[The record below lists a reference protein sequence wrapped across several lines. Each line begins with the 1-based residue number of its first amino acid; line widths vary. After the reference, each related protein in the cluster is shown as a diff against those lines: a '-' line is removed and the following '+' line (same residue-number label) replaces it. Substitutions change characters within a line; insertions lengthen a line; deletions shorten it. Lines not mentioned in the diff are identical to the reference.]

1 MDENR
6 LCVIITKARP
16 LRFEL
21 IYPVFALSG
30 LSGGQRKA
38 QEKLRGG
45 TKVKT
50 IHPGS
55 RGMGTIMVIMIALA
69 VLVFSGHGWGKPL
82 WTILEDADRK
92 KPVRITNETFA
103 KLAEKLKPAV
113 VNINTTM
120 VVKQHPFFRERP
132 SPFGEQDP
140 FRDFWEKFFG
150 GEMPQEFE
158 TKSLGSGVIINK
170 EGYIV
175 TNNHVIENAKEI
187 MVTLSNE
194 RDYEAEVIGRDKKTD
209 LALIKVDAKEDLPVA
224 PLGDSDELMV
234 GEWVIAI
241 GNPFGLAE
249 TVTAGIVSAKGRV
262 IGAGPYDDFIQTDAS
277 INPGNSGGPLFN
289 FWGEV
294 VGINTAI
301 IATGQ
306 GIGFA
311 IPINMVKELVPQLK
325 EKGRVIRGWLG
336 VVIQSVTPALAKSFG
351 LEESKGALVSQVFKD
366 TPAERAGIKQGD
378 IILEFNDEEIEAF
391 SDLSR
396 KVASTPPGK
405 TIQLKVFRDGKILTL
420 EVTVAEM
427 EEKVETAMAP
437 SKKPLGLTVQNI
449 TPDIAQ
455 GLGLEDGTGVVVTE
469 VTPRSPAAEAGIRR
483 GDVIQE
489 VNRRPVENVDAFGQA
504 IEEAMDQESILF
516 LIRRGENNLFVTV
529 SPE

>member
-1 MDENR
+1 MK
-6 LCVIITKARP
+6 TTH
-16 LRFEL
+16 LRFGRFL
-21 IYPVFALSG
+21 TVVGVMAV
-30 LSGGQRKA
+30 A
-38 QEKLRGG
+38 
-45 TKVKT
+45 T
-50 IHPGS
+50 
-55 RGMGTIMVIMIALA
+55 
-69 VLVFSGHGWGKPL
+69 VLVLSVYARSESL
-82 WTILEDADRK
+82 WTTLEGADRK
-92 KPVRITNETFA
+92 RPVKITNETFA

-132 SPFGEQDP
+132 SPFGGQQDP

-158 TKSLGSGVIINK
+158 TRSLGSGVIINK

-187 MVTLSNE
+187 TVTLSNE
-194 RDYEAEVIGRDKKTD
+194 KDYKAEVIGRDKKTD
-209 LALIKVDAKEDLPVA
+209 LALIKIDAKEDLPVA
-224 PLGDSDELMV
+224 PLGDSDELRV

-249 TVTAGIVSAKGRV
+249 TVTTGIVSAKGRV

-301 IATGQ
+301 IAAGQ

-311 IPINMVKELVPQLK
+311 IPVNMVKEFVPQLK
-325 EKGRVIRGWLG
+325 EKGRVVRGWLG
-336 VVIQSVTPALAKSFG
+336 VVIQRVTSELAKPFG
-351 LEESKGALVSQVFKD
+351 LEEPKGALVSQVFEN
-366 TPAERAGIKQGD
+366 TPAADAGIKQGD
-378 IILEFNDEEIEAF
+378 IILKFDDKEIEEF
-391 SDLSR
+391 GDLSR

-405 TIQLKVFRDGKILTL
+405 TVRIEIFRDGKILTK

-427 EEKVETAMAP
+427 EEKVETATAP

-455 GLGLEDGTGVVVTE
+455 GLGLQDVTGVVVTQ
-469 VTPRSPAAEAGIRR
+469 VTPRTPAAEAGIRR

-489 VNRRPVENVDAFGQA
+489 VNRKPIEDAEAFEKA
-504 IEEAMDQESILF
+504 IDEAMDQESILI
-516 LIRRGENNLFVTV
+516 LVRRGESSLFVTV